1 VTAQPRSPDQCQ
13 CVPSCASSCV
23 VSAFAVLAAA
33 EFVDVER
40 DDGEGGVGTERCNVV
55 YFVAV
60 RVKRLQFGQLVN
72 AVQRG
77 KPRVTTVIRCC
88 NCNRDSGLVQYGF
101 GGVPYLLF
109 DTSSSRSAG
118 RHWHA

>member
-1 VTAQPRSPDQCQ
+1 
-13 CVPSCASSCV
+13 VPSCAGSCV
-23 VSAFAVLAAA
+23 ISAFGVFAAA
-33 EFVDVER
+33 EFVDVEC
-40 DDGEGGVGTERCNVV
+40 DDGEGGVSAKGCHVM

-60 RVKRLQFGQLVN
+60 GMKRLQFGQLVN

-77 KPRVTTVIRCC
+77 KPKVTTVIRCG

-101 GGVPYLLF
+101 GGVPNLLF

-118 RHWHA
+118 RHWQA